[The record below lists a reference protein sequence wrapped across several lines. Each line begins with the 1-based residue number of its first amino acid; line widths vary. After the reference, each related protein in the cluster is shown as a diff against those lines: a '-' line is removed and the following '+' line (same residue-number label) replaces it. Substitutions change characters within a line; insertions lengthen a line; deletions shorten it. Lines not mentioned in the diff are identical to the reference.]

1 MIVYELQCQA
11 NHRFEGWFANSRD
24 FDDQFA
30 SGEIACPV
38 CGASRLR
45 KVPSAA
51 HLSSAS
57 VTAGRGGALA
67 GERAAVDSLRTL
79 IDYVHANYQDVG
91 ARFPEEARRI
101 HYGESAARNI
111 RGVATASEL
120 GELLDEGIAVV
131 PVPAIDNEKLN

>member
-1 MIVYELQCQA
+1 MIVFELRCEA
-11 NHRFEGWFANSRD
+11 NHQFEGWFASSRD
-24 FDDQFA
+24 FDEQLA
-30 SGEIACPV
+30 CGELACPV
-38 CGASRLR
+38 CGANRLR

-57 VTAGRGGALA
+57 VAAGRGAA
-67 GERAAVDSLRTL
+67 PVVERAAADPLRAL
-79 IDYVHANYQDVG
+79 VDYVRTNCQDVG